1 MIDILNKIYSVLKD
15 DEKLMK
21 ILDIKNVKFNDY
33 PDVKDITKPYVVLD
47 DFDDPIPEVH
57 YDGERAA
64 YSYIVQIDVF
74 VKANADYNA
83 RLRRNEISQ
92 RISDL
97 LWKELKAGQVS
108 NLGNEYDKQF
118 ALYRSTRRYEAIF
131 YEEEN

>member
-74 VKANADYNA
+74 VKANPDYNA
-83 RLRRNEISQ
+83 RVCVTFEYLIVPSNS
-92 RISDL
+92 S
-97 LWKELKAGQVS
+97 VS
-108 NLGNEYDKQF
+108 NKAKPKSLILINDFGVLAY
-118 ALYRSTRRYEAIF
+118 LTI
-131 YEEEN
+131 